1 MLEKLKK
8 FCRKDTDELMFL
20 GFVFVVILITIVL
33 ALTVT
38 GGFIDFL
45 AKRDAPIVKQVEQ
58 EANYEYQVM
67 GGFICNRGTGICRP
81 IQ

>member
-8 FCRKDTDELMFL
+8 FCRKDTDDLLCLLFAFAISL
-20 GFVFVVILITIVL
+20 AIFSAVLQLVLDGF
-33 ALTVT
+33 
-38 GGFIDFL
+38 
-45 AKRDAPIVKQVEQ
+45 KDAPIVKQVEQ

-81 IQ
+81 IG